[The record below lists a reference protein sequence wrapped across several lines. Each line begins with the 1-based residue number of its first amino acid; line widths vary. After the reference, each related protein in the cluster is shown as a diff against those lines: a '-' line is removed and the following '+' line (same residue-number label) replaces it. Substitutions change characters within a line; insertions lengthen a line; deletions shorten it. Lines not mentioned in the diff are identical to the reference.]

1 MVVCVCVLI
10 RFVCFFCLKRNLKQ
24 NVEEKK
30 ALEKE
35 HELFNE
41 NTKEKT
47 QQTKD
52 TPFKKKDDDDDRKMI

>member
-1 MVVCVCVLI
+1 MKKKNI
-10 RFVCFFCLKRNLKQ
+10 SRGGKK
-24 NVEEKK
+24 VEEKK

-41 NTKEKT
+41 NTKAEKT

-52 TPFKKKDDDDDRKMI
+52 TPRRRRMMMTTTIEK